1 MRMNANTWTFC
12 PFILITVCTGWWFI
26 TTLHS
31 MGLFHG
37 NIIIIIFNF
46 IVTIWTKCTDSDI
59 NKNFDVCTEHL
70 GTMLYFIF
78 LEFPSLFIISINVTE
93 PKYTDQNFQV
103 NWLNGRKKWQEN
115 KQTTKKPQQT
125 QSSYK

>member
-1 MRMNANTWTFC
+1 
-12 PFILITVCTGWWFI
+12 
-26 TTLHS
+26 

-37 NIIIIIFNF
+37 NIIIIIFNV

-115 KQTTKKPQQT
+115 KQTTKNPQQT

>member
-1 MRMNANTWTFC
+1 
-12 PFILITVCTGWWFI
+12 
-26 TTLHS
+26 